1 MSFNMDDLSD
11 DTVTQSAET
20 GPAELGGFAGR
31 GTLQVVRG
39 AQGEVTEV
47 SGTWHLAAGQAGGD
61 LRALEDAHEQGTPV
75 VYEGRLD
82 DPADPE
88 RTEVKMAVL
97 ISSVGHYTLDA
108 PRDGETL
115 EDRAAEPELR
125 FFNFHPQEEWAD
137 AGQADAGQT
146 DEGQTDEVPGVPE

>member
-1 MSFNMDDLSD
+1 MSFTMDDLSD
-11 DTVTQSAET
+11 DAVTPRAET
-20 GPAELGGFAGR
+20 GPAELGGVKGR

-61 LRALEDAHEQGTPV
+61 LRALEDAHEQGSPV

-82 DPADPE
+82 DHSDPE
-88 RTEVKMAVL
+88 RTEINIQVL
-97 ISSVGHYTLDA
+97 ISSIGHYTLDA
-108 PRDGETL
+108 PRDGKTP

-137 AGQADAGQT
+137 ASQAESDRQGELPQ
-146 DEGQTDEVPGVPE
+146 DPE